1 LKIPVLSEECDTRPA
16 RLIRKVKSLREDTQ
30 GIAAIEFALLV
41 PVMFGLYFGVT
52 IMSLTIAANRNVSHA
67 TSVTSDLT
75 AQYDI
80 IDQETIANI
89 MTAAVAILGISK
101 AEIDANRLSI
111 EVSSYATPYAID
123 SVNMNLLNERSG
135 IVVTR
140 IAYQYQTI
148 GRDNDTST
156 RNWTLDNISL
166 EDEIVNIPR
175 SPGSVPFG
183 DGSVDGAGSRFT
195 GCSVNTSLIV
205 SC

>member
-1 LKIPVLSEECDTRPA
+1 MKHKYLNLFTRPA

-111 EVSSYATPYAID
+111 EVSSYAAQPGTGTSTVPTVPERIGFAQLGPAFTTPYAID

-148 GRDNDTST
+148 GRDNDT
-156 RNWTLDNISL
+156 
-166 EDEIVNIPR
+166 
-175 SPGSVPFG
+175 
-183 DGSVDGAGSRFT
+183 
-195 GCSVNTSLIV
+195 
-205 SC
+205 